1 MSKQSNDK
9 MAAKLIMCFVAIAVV
24 CTIVVLVMKMK
35 SGLHTDGTSDSAIAS
50 TETQSAGTAAAGST
64 AASAATGSTAAAVST
79 EGTTLEAS
87 NAAVET
93 PATQFDLST
102 LDNTEE
108 PFGYST
114 QNLDENNIPTDWKWY
129 YNQWGQFNAMWI
141 GDTTQ
146 KVVYLTMDEGFANDL
161 TSTELDILKEK
172 NVKCTFMLTKDFVD
186 GKPDL
191 VQRMID
197 EGHLLGDHTCTH
209 PKMPEQSIDDQTNEI
224 MGVYNEVYQNYGYQ
238 IKLFRFPYGDFSA
251 QSLGLANNLGFKVV
265 FWTYAY
271 NDYDTNNQPDV
282 ATSLQQAV
290 DRVHPGAIY
299 LLHANSTTN
308 CALLGDFID
317 QIRAKGYEF
326 ALIPL
331 DPQYG
336 GSTS

>member
-9 MAAKLIMCFVAIAVV
+9 MAAKLIMCFVAIAIV

-35 SGLHTDGTSDSAIAS
+35 TGIHTSGTSDSAAAS
-50 TETQSAGTAAAGST
+50 AEVQSAGTAAAGST

-186 GKPDL
+186 TAK
-191 VQRMID
+191 
-197 EGHLLGDHTCTH
+197 
-209 PKMPEQSIDDQTNEI
+209 
-224 MGVYNEVYQNYGYQ
+224 
-238 IKLFRFPYGDFSA
+238 
-251 QSLGLANNLGFKVV
+251 SLGCCRVAPLLTDKKGRVTDKEVVDYAHDNGMKVTGWMV
-265 FWTYAY
+265 QDLETWK
-271 NDYDTNNQPDV
+271 V
-282 ATSLQQAV
+282 AKAAGCDCTTS
-290 DRVHPGAIY
+290 DHPM
-299 LLHANSTTN
+299 
-308 CALLGDFID
+308 ALLKAIKESC
-317 QIRAKGYEF
+317 AK
-326 ALIPL
+326 
-331 DPQYG
+331 
-336 GSTS
+336 